1 MCRILPPQ
9 GNNFHFC
16 IFPSRLYPDVC
27 RVLHNYHRSTYAFQL
42 YIFSFYSS
50 SSSTLVAKSCRTLA
64 TPWTGLPGSS
74 VHGTLQARILE
85 WKAILFSRG
94 SSWPRDW
101 TWVSHIAGT
110 RLTLWAKLGDKYL
123 NSDTRMI
130 SFKNPVNLD
139 LLPDRV
145 PIKKE
150 SGSKGI
156 KSKYREKPSQHYRE
170 NGV

>member
-1 MCRILPPQ
+1 MQ
-9 GNNFHFC
+9 
-16 IFPSRLYPDVC
+16 
-27 RVLHNYHRSTYAFQL
+27 
-42 YIFSFYSS
+42 
-50 SSSTLVAKSCRTLA
+50 RT
-64 TPWTGLPGSS
+64 
-74 VHGTLQARILE
+74 H
-85 WKAILFSRG
+85 
-94 SSWPRDW
+94 
-101 TWVSHIAGT
+101 H
-110 RLTLWAKLGDKYL
+110 KLGDKYL